1 MTITKNTRS
10 RLYEIAFADIL
21 DHIGNEIGNEK
32 MDYFLEH
39 FCRVFSID
47 YTSLSILKNMY
58 ARKMLPN
65 KKERA
70 LFAIATK
77 LTLSRLNID
86 YRTLRKYRREWELNG
101 HPEMQPRVVNEFLKP
116 VIESF
121 VRNYLRMS
129 YDNLFY
135 LNVLKDLDAD
145 E

>member
-1 MTITKNTRS
+1 MIITKNTRS

-21 DHIGNEIGNEK
+21 DHIAKEIGNEK
-32 MDYFLEH
+32 TDYFLEH